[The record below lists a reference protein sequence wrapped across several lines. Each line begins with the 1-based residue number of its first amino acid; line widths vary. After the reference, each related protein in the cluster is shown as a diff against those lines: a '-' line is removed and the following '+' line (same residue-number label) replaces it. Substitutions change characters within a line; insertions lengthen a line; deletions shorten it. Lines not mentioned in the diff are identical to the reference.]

1 MSIHEYDH
9 SAKDNGRKADH
20 TIAGCAAGAAGGTE
34 AGADAGTAAL
44 RKRVGWWRSGKGSAF
59 IFANALGKPADR
71 HNLNRVFQSVL
82 DENNL
87 QRRGVHALRHTFAT
101 NWVQHS
107 PDIPSLARALGHTDP
122 AFTYKTYCH
131 ADQSSMAHGMNM
143 MADLLRQAE

>member
-1 MSIHEYDH
+1 MTTPP
-9 SAKDNGRKADH
+9 K
-20 TIAGCAAGAAGGTE
+20 TTAGKRIIPLP
-34 AGADAGTAAL
+34 DAL
-44 RKRVGWWRSGKGSAF
+44 RALLEEQRREQMRERLHSGSAWDGGEPGKGSAF

-101 NWVQHS
+101 NWVQHF
-107 PDIPSLARALGHTDP
+107 PDIPSLARVLWHIDP

-131 ADQSSMAHGMNM
+131 AGQSSMAHGMNM

>member
-1 MSIHEYDH
+1 MTTPP
-9 SAKDNGRKADH
+9 K
-20 TIAGCAAGAAGGTE
+20 TTAGKRIIPLP
-34 AGADAGTAAL
+34 DAL
-44 RKRVGWWRSGKGSAF
+44 RALLEEQRRAQMQERLHAGSAWDGGEPGKGSAF

-82 DENNL
+82 DANNL

-101 NWVQHS
+101 NWVQHF
-107 PDIPSLARALGHTDP
+107 PDIPSLARVLGHTDP
-122 AFTYKTYCH
+122 AFTYKTHCH